1 MKKKVFSFLVLGVIL
16 GLACDSFAIMIW
28 WRMPEWSETGD
39 MIIYNDTD
47 AKVSVTGSDGWNHQ
61 GLLDSGKNNSN
72 LPIGPY
78 SLRLDPNMNIY
89 SDSDNKG
96 YLLVSIQSQDGSKAV
111 DDFKIE
117 AKTAHSY
124 TYYELHTDDDES
136 THKWTFTSG
145 EEAVPPGSGAHAIPD
160 DNGYV
165 AQMFND
171 LYVVSFFAN
180 NEADSSSDDTKWT
193 GNSKMILFIS
203 KNDEGSFSDDSVD
216 NYQPGTWVPYD
227 P

>member
-1 MKKKVFSFLVLGVIL
+1 MIKKTVFSFLVLGVIC
-16 GLACDSFAIMIW
+16 GLTSDSFAIMIW
-28 WRMPEWSETGD
+28 QRQTEWKEKGD
-39 MIIYNDTD
+39 MIIYNDTE
-47 AKVSVTGSDGWNHQ
+47 AKVSVTSDGWKHA
-61 GLLDSGKNNSN
+61 GLLDSYKDNNG
-72 LPIGPY
+72 PILPY
-78 SLRLDPNMNIY
+78 SLRLDPNMNIE
-89 SDSDNKG
+89 SNDDNKG

-111 DDFKIE
+111 YDFKIE

-136 THKWTFTSG
+136 THPWTFISG
-145 EEAVPPGSGAHAIPD
+145 HKAVSGAHAIPD

-171 LYVVSFFAN
+171 LYVVSFFTN
-180 NEADSSSDDTKWT
+180 NEADNSMDDTIWT

-216 NYQPGTWVPYD
+216 SSQPGSWVSYNP
-227 P
+227 